1 METLK
6 TIRLQ
11 LSAVE
16 DAYRERRLREVIDTL
31 ITVHDLIDVL
41 ASAFLSEQMRNA
53 RNQLERLVDVGLV
66 VVDLEDKLEAAQNEP
81 APPLAAERIEEVWAG
96 IHDMLEAHGKLLVR
110 TNIFPRGKKTFIAF
124 QPGDTLKEV
133 GQVLKRRYARHIAEH
148 LKAKGAETVV
158 PEAVD
163 IVFYGAR
170 VWEDPDEAMLSEH
183 ARAVELA
190 RTELEGILWFPVL
203 PGDSPVLF
211 EDEEEEEEGFMSL
224 LENFTIE
231 ADINQL
237 EAEMQRLAS
246 GMQKSETQSAVAA
259 GWRTRAYLL
268 RGEGTDREERIP
280 IVGERMSLGRG
291 RENDIQILND
301 IKVSRF
307 HCRILRE
314 AEAYFIEDNSSSN
327 GTVVDGEIISR
338 RQLIGGELLGIGN
351 TTFRFL
357 KD

>member
-31 ITVHDLIDVL
+31 VTIHDLIDVL

-53 RNQLERLVDVGLV
+53 RTQLDRLADVGLV
-66 VVDLEDKLEAAQNEP
+66 VSDLEDKLDLAQNEP
-81 APPLAAERIEEVWAG
+81 SPSMAAELIDEVWTS
-96 IHDMLEAHGKLLVR
+96 IREMLDPTGKLLVR
-110 TNIFPRGKKTFIAF
+110 TNIFPRGKKTFMPYAA
-124 QPGDTLKEV
+124 GDTLKAIGEA
-133 GQVLKRRYARHIAEH
+133 LKKRYAVRIAEH
-148 LKAKGAETVV
+148 LRARGAAVVV

-170 VWEDPDEAMLSEH
+170 VWEDPDEAVLSEH
-183 ARAVELA
+183 ARVADLA
-190 RTELEGILWFPVL
+190 KIENEGILWFPVM

-211 EDEEEEEEGFMSL
+211 DNEEEEEEGFMNL

-231 ADINQL
+231 ADVSQL
-237 EAEMQRLAS
+237 EAEMHRLAS
-246 GMQKSETQSAVAA
+246 GMNRSDAHAPAA
-259 GWRTRAYLL
+259 GWRSKAYLV

-280 IVGERMSLGRG
+280 IVGERISLGRG

-314 AEAYFIEDNSSSN
+314 SDAYYIEDNSSSN

-338 RQLIGGELLGIGN
+338 RQLVGGEMLGIGN
-351 TTFRFL
+351 TAFRFL